1 VRIEGEIYVGSIKVD
16 LIQHQGLKNAFSAKV
31 L

>member
-1 VRIEGEIYVGSIKVD
+1 VRIEGQIYVGSIKVD